1 MEVTSQGMV
10 GLCPSPSTHVLTG
23 FAPPV
28 HVREETTA
36 RESRPRSWPIP
47 FVRRRSGA
55 GSTGSAGG
63 WGGGDAILSALEG
76 PGRRRSSRG
85 YRVTWHSQSLKR
97 QSRSCRASRRAG
109 PRPVNSC
116 SGASSDTPASEPS
129 LSPSFSL
136 SLYSFAQFVGRG
148 KGEGPGTPQNPFCSC
163 PSQVP
168 LLPWASPS
176 PPFSP
181 ASSARSRCAF

>member
-1 MEVTSQGMV
+1 MTSRGIV

-23 FAPPV
+23 VAPIV

-47 FVRRRSGA
+47 FVRRRSGS

-85 YRVTWHSQSLKR
+85 YRVTWHSKSLKR

-109 PRPVNSC
+109 PRPVSSC
-116 SGASSDTPASEPS
+116 SGASSDTPASEPC
-129 LSPSFSL
+129 LSPSFSF
-136 SLYSFAQFVGRG
+136 SPSSFAQFVGRV
-148 KGEGPGTPQNPFCSC
+148 KREGPRTPQNPFCSC